1 MEPPNYA
8 DSLCKQYYEQTFLL
22 KNLILRSFKGASFN
36 YEDADDVFDDTWHA
50 CFKKSEE
57 ELRAIQSFLAYFSK
71 ILYYKAADRLNAN
84 KRFYNRKEEQ
94 PVSTPDEFG
103 HIIVYPN
110 DSNSNEPDNNAIAF
124 DSTWECED
132 FLNSVHTIL
141 SAEEFSILSLLVEGY
156 KREEIAQQLYQ
167 NTDEKTLGKLRTK
180 ICRLRQKIKS
190 FRGGLLS

>member
-8 DSLCKQYYEQTFLL
+8 DSLCKQYYKQTFLL
-22 KNLILRSFKGASFN
+22 KNRILRRFKGASFN
-36 YEDADDVFDDTWHA
+36 DKDADDVFNDTWHA

-71 ILYYKAADRLNAN
+71 ILRNKAADRLEAN
-84 KRFYNRKEEQ
+84 MKYYNREREQ
-94 PVSTPDEFG
+94 IAREPEHFDDIGE
-103 HIIVYPN
+103 N
-110 DSNSNEPDNNAIAF
+110 DSDSSRNKIDNNAIAF

-132 FLNSVHTIL
+132 FLN
-141 SAEEFSILSLLVEGY
+141 LLASKLNDKELKLLELLIDGC

-167 NTDEKTLGKLRTK
+167 NTDKMTRVRVKTQ